1 MPSVTSWSPEPKI
14 EIRGLLGYTI
24 PVFSE
29 LTNRFKTNSPLTS
42 ELQRAYQHCEQI
54 TRREAR
60 NFYFGFISLPR
71 FRRQSISA
79 VYALSRRWDDIA
91 DGDLPGEEKKQQLD
105 AEESRLNSMQTPFD
119 DPVYTAVRNTIGKF
133 DIPLHYFHDLL
144 DGVRLDL
151 TKKRYHTFDELLE
164 YCYHVASCPGLIVLE
179 IFGYEEPRAREYARK
194 LGYAMQLTNIL
205 RDVRKD
211 LERDRIYLPLNR
223 LKLEGVSEQDLL
235 SKHPSPNII
244 PVMRFLAKKA
254 EGYFRESNQLFP
266 LITPSSRTCPLIL
279 MQLYRTLL
287 KKLKR
292 REFDVFSSPVNLS
305 FSEKCMVLFDTI
317 FFHPAAI

>member
-1 MPSVTSWSPEPKI
+1 MSST
-14 EIRGLLGYTI
+14 
-24 PVFSE
+24 
-29 LTNRFKTNSPLTS
+29 
-42 ELQRAYQHCEQI
+42 LQHAYQHCEQI

-79 VYALSRRWDDIA
+79 IYALSRRWDDIA
-91 DGDLPGEEKKQQLD
+91 DGDLPREEKKKRLKKE
-105 AEESRLNSMQTPFD
+105 EESLNSIETPFD
-119 DPVYTAVRNTIGKF
+119 DPVYTAVRHTIGSF
-133 DIPLHYFHDLL
+133 DIPLYYFHDLL

-151 TKKRYHTFDELLE
+151 TRKRYHTFDDLLD

-179 IFGYEEPRAREYARK
+179 IFGYEDDAAREYARK

-223 LKLEGVSEQDLL
+223 LKAEGVTEQDLL
-235 SKHPSPNII
+235 GNNPPPAVTH
-244 PVMRFLAKKA
+244 VMRSLASEA
-254 EGYFRESNQLFP
+254 DTYFRQSNRLFP

-292 REFDVFSSPVNLS
+292 RNFDVFSSPVNLS
-305 FSEKCMVLFDTI
+305 FAEKCMVLFDSI